1 MLFQND
7 NSLSPRAV
15 AHRKD
20 TRRPRR
26 ARCQRPSAFP
36 LQPPERSR
44 GSAATIAPER
54 PHCRQ
59 SVGAVQQ
66 RRQSHLLSAF
76 LAPAFDI
83 YCWQLNCVGILG
95 QRRVCFG
102 KAHHPG
108 RPVAAHRRHEF
119 VATRRL
125 LTVTL
130 LLINRRHSEP
140 DTHLCLLHNGY
151 PLSRLPRNLNDM
163 AENGPAN
170 EAEALQATHYRDT
183 SSQIGVQIPC
193 QIYGSN
199 TSLRAY

>member
-1 MLFQND
+1 MTTRRLPAPWRTD
-7 NSLSPRAV
+7 
-15 AHRKD
+15 KD
-20 TRRPRR
+20 TRRRLRR
-26 ARCQRPSAFP
+26 GRCQRPSASP
-36 LQPPERSR
+36 LQPAERSR

-130 LLINRRHSEP
+130 LLTNRRHSEP
-140 DTHLCLLHNGY
+140 DTICAFYTTAIHYRGY
-151 PLSRLPRNLNDM
+151 PETLMTWLKMDRRTKPKRCK
-163 AENGPAN
+163 PPII
-170 EAEALQATHYRDT
+170 ATLHHK
-183 SSQIGVQIPC
+183 
-193 QIYGSN
+193 
-199 TSLRAY
+199 